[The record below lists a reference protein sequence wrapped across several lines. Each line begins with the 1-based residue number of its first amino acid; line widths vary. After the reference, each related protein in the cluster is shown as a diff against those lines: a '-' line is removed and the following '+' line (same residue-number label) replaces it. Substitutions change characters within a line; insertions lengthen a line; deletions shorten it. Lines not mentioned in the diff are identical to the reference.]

1 MDLRDLFE
9 QHVEHTTELTAE
21 FAKSHRL
28 SNGSY
33 DNPKLSTAFLWFCA
47 GFKAHPNDKLRVLGY
62 ISHKGA
68 LKAASGKAAFFNANQ
83 TDAKCVCVW
92 AALTDA
98 QKTGE

>member
-47 GFKAHPNDKLRVLGY
+47 GFRAHPNDKLRVLGY
-62 ISHKGA
+62 LSNKGVIS
-68 LKAASGKAAFFNANQ
+68 ASQSRAAFFNANQ
-83 TDAKCVCVW
+83 TATKHVPVFIEVSDIH
-92 AALTDA
+92 
-98 QKTGE
+98 KTGE